1 MKRKLKALAAV
12 LLVLVMLGSAM
23 PMQLAAE
30 AMTPLTTR
38 YATPHG
44 YNDHD
49 YQKMVA
55 FFEQTDENGV
65 RNGEKLSED
74 YDPTDPETWREYD
87 GDYCRGSIEW
97 TTVAGEYRLYNIFFG
112 GIGNDALP
120 LELVGFLDVSGCTA
134 LTEVRCKSWG
144 DIQLT
149 GLDVSGCTSLVEL
162 YCLENKLTELDVSGC
177 AALEILDC
185 YGNDLTELDVSGCAA
200 LKVLDCSWTLLT
212 ELDVSGCA
220 ALEAL
225 ECRGNWLTELDV
237 SAKTELYDLDCSLN
251 HLLTEL
257 DVSGCAALEIL
268 DCYGNDLTE
277 LDVSECAALE
287 ELDCDYN
294 HMTELDVSANTELR
308 RLYCSGNQL
317 TELDVS
323 ANAELY
329 VLYCSGNQL
338 TELDVSECAALE
350 VLDCSLNLLTELD
363 VSANTELE
371 ILGCSEN
378 HLTEL
383 DLSNNPRIDIDTI
396 STDGYGFIGVSTEWD
411 ENYGIY
417 YCCIEAASVPG
428 NSFCG
433 WYAVD
438 GTLLSTNVEINRN
451 DFDGVNDFIAKFTAS
466 TPGGVGDV
474 DGDGAVRVSDAV
486 LIMRYALGLIEFT
499 PEQILCGDV
508 DGDGFVKVTDAV
520 MVIRIALGLV

>member
-74 YDPTDPETWREYD
+74 YDPTDPETWWEYD
-87 GDYCRGSIEW
+87 GDYCRGIVEW

-149 GLDVSGCTSLVEL
+149 GLDVSGCTSLVKL
-162 YCLENKLTELDVSGC
+162 YCLENK
-177 AALEILDC
+177 
-185 YGNDLTELDVSGCAA
+185 LTELDVSGCAA

-257 DVSGCAALEIL
+257 DVSGCAALETL

-287 ELDCDYN
+287 ELDCDFN

-323 ANAELY
+323 
-329 VLYCSGNQL
+329 G
-338 TELDVSECAALE
+338 CAALE
-350 VLDCSLNLLTELD
+350 VLDCYGNELTELD

-396 STDGYGFIGVSTEWD
+396 SAEGSGFIGVSTKLD
-411 ENYGIY
+411 ENSES

-466 TPGGVGDV
+466 TPGGIGDV

-508 DGDGFVKVTDAV
+508 DGDGFVKVADAV

>member
-1 MKRKLKALAAV
+1 MKRKLKALAAI

-23 PMQLAAE
+23 PIQLAAE
-30 AMTPLTTR
+30 AMSPPTTR
-38 YATPHG
+38 YATPAG

-74 YDPTDPETWREYD
+74 YDPTDPETWWEYD
-87 GDYCRGSIEW
+87 GDYCRGIVEW

-149 GLDVSGCTSLVEL
+149 GLDVSGCTSLVVL
-162 YCLENKLTELDVSGC
+162 YCFGNELTELDVSGC
-177 AALEILDC
+177 AALEVLEC
-185 YGNDLTELDVSGCAA
+185 YGNELTELDVS
-200 LKVLDCSWTLLT
+200 
-212 ELDVSGCA
+212 ECA

-225 ECRGNWLTELDV
+225 DCRGNWLTELDV
-237 SAKTELYDLDCSLN
+237 SVKTELYDLDCSLN
-251 HLLTEL
+251 LLTGL
-257 DVSGCAALEIL
+257 DVSGCAALEEL
-268 DCYGNDLTE
+268 ECYGNELTE

-287 ELDCDYN
+287 ELDCDFN

-329 VLYCSGNQL
+329 VLYCFDNQ
-338 TELDVSECAALE
+338 
-350 VLDCSLNLLTELD
+350 LTELD

-396 STDGYGFIGVSTEWD
+396 SAEGSGFIEVSTVWD
-411 ENYGIY
+411 ENDDICY
-417 YCCIEAASVPG
+417 YIKAASVPG

-438 GTLLSTNVEINRN
+438 GTLLSTNIEINRN

-508 DGDGFVKVTDAV
+508 DGDGFVKVADAV

>member
-1 MKRKLKALAAV
+1 MKRKLKAIAAV

-30 AMTPLTTR
+30 AMTPPTTR

-65 RNGEKLSED
+65 RNGEKLNED
-74 YDPTDPETWREYD
+74 YDPTDPRTWRGYD
-87 GDYCRGSIEW
+87 GDYCRGDITW
-97 TTVAGEYRLYNIFFG
+97 TIVAGEYRLYEIFFG
-112 GIGNDALP
+112 GRSNDAEP

-134 LTEVRCKSWG
+134 LTEVRCESLG

-149 GLDVSGCTSLVEL
+149 GLDVSGCAA
-162 YCLENKLTELDVSGC
+162 LEALDCGGNELTELDVSGC
-177 AALEILDC
+177 TALTSLDC
-185 YGNDLTELDVSGCAA
+185 YENQLTELDIS
-200 LKVLDCSWTLLT
+200 T
-212 ELDVSGCA
+212 
-220 ALEAL
+220 
-225 ECRGNWLTELDV
+225 
-237 SAKTELYDLDCSLN
+237 
-251 HLLTEL
+251 
-257 DVSGCAALEIL
+257 
-268 DCYGNDLTE
+268 
-277 LDVSECAALE
+277 
-287 ELDCDYN
+287 
-294 HMTELDVSANTELR
+294 NTELVW
-308 RLYCSGNQL
+308 LYCYWNQL

-323 ANAELY
+323 ANA
-329 VLYCSGNQL
+329 
-338 TELDVSECAALE
+338 ALE
-350 VLDCSLNLLTELD
+350 WLS
-363 VSANTELE
+363 
-371 ILGCSEN
+371 CSEN

-396 STDGYGFIGVSTEWD
+396 SAEGSGFIGVGTD
-411 ENYGIY
+411 EIDDFCFYIK
-417 YCCIEAASVPG
+417 AASVPG

-466 TPGGVGDV
+466 TPGGIGDV

-508 DGDGFVKVTDAV
+508 DGDGFVKVADAV

>member
-1 MKRKLKALAAV
+1 MKRKLKALAAI

-23 PMQLAAE
+23 AMQLAAE
-30 AMTPLTTR
+30 AMTPPTTR

-74 YDPTDPETWREYD
+74 YDPTDPETWWEYD

-97 TTVAGEYRLYNIFFG
+97 TTVAGEYRLYEIFFG
-112 GIGNDALP
+112 GIGNYALP

-134 LTEVRCKSWG
+134 LTDVRCNSWG

-149 GLDVSGCTSLVEL
+149 GLDVSGCAA
-162 YCLENKLTELDVSGC
+162 LEVLDCDGNELTELDVSTNTGLVWLYC
-177 AALEILDC
+177 RR
-185 YGNDLTELDVSGCAA
+185 NQLTELD
-200 LKVLDCSWTLLT
+200 
-212 ELDVSGCA
+212 
-220 ALEAL
+220 
-225 ECRGNWLTELDV
+225 
-237 SAKTELYDLDCSLN
+237 
-251 HLLTEL
+251 
-257 DVSGCAALEIL
+257 I
-268 DCYGNDLTE
+268 
-277 LDVSECAALE
+277 
-287 ELDCDYN
+287 
-294 HMTELDVSANTELR
+294 SANTELR

-329 VLYCSGNQL
+329 VLYCSENQL
-338 TELDVSECAALE
+338 TELDVSVKTELYD
-350 VLDCSLNLLTELD
+350 LDCSLNLLTELD
-363 VSANTELE
+363 VSGCAALEALECYGNELTELDISECAALEELDCDYNHMTDLDVSANTELRRLYCSGNQLTELDVSMNTELESLSCFENQLTELDVSANTELE
-371 ILGCSEN
+371 SLSCSEN

-396 STDGYGFIGVSTEWD
+396 SAEGSGFIEVSTVWD
-411 ENYGIY
+411 ENDDICY
-417 YCCIEAASVPG
+417 YIKAASVPG

-508 DGDGFVKVTDAV
+508 DGDGFVKVADAV
-520 MVIRIALGLV
+520 MVIRIALGLA

>member
-1 MKRKLKALAAV
+1 MKRKLKALAAI

-30 AMTPLTTR
+30 AMTPPTIR
-38 YATPHG
+38 YATPDG

-74 YDPTDPETWREYD
+74 YDPTDPETWWEYD
-87 GDYCRGSIEW
+87 GDYCRGIVEW

-149 GLDVSGCTSLVEL
+149 GLDVSGCTSLVVL
-162 YCLENKLTELDVSGC
+162 YCFGNELTELDVSGC
-177 AALEILDC
+177 AALEVLEC
-185 YGNDLTELDVSGCAA
+185 YGNELTELDVS
-200 LKVLDCSWTLLT
+200 
-212 ELDVSGCA
+212 ECA

-225 ECRGNWLTELDV
+225 DCRGNWLTELDV
-237 SAKTELYDLDCSLN
+237 SVKTELYDLDCSLN
-251 HLLTEL
+251 LLTGL
-257 DVSGCAALEIL
+257 DVSGCAALEVL
-268 DCYGNDLTE
+268 ECYGNELTE

-287 ELDCDYN
+287 ELDCDFN

-308 RLYCSGNQL
+308 GLYCSGNQL

-329 VLYCSGNQL
+329 VLYCFDNQ
-338 TELDVSECAALE
+338 
-350 VLDCSLNLLTELD
+350 LTELD

-396 STDGYGFIGVSTEWD
+396 SAEGSGFIEVSTVWD
-411 ENYGIY
+411 ENDDICY
-417 YCCIEAASVPG
+417 YIKAASVPG

-508 DGDGFVKVTDAV
+508 DGDGFVKVADAV

>member
-30 AMTPLTTR
+30 AMTPPTTR

-74 YDPTDPETWREYD
+74 YDPTDPETWWEYD
-87 GDYCRGSIEW
+87 GDYCRGIVAW

-112 GIGNDALP
+112 GIGNYALP
-120 LELVGFLDVSGCTA
+120 LELVGFLDVSRCTA
-134 LTEVRCKSWG
+134 LAEVRCGSWG

-149 GLDVSGCTSLVEL
+149 GLDVSGCTSLVKL
-162 YCLENKLTELDVSGC
+162 YCFGNELTELDVSGC
-177 AALEILDC
+177 AALEVLKC
-185 YGNDLTELDVSGCAA
+185 YGNELTELDVSECAA
-200 LKVLDCSWTLLT
+200 LEALDCRGNWLTELDVSVKTELYYLDCSLNLLT

-220 ALEAL
+220 ALEVL
-225 ECRGNWLTELDV
+225 E
-237 SAKTELYDLDCSLN
+237 
-251 HLLTEL
+251 
-257 DVSGCAALEIL
+257 
-268 DCYGNDLTE
+268 CYGNELTE

-287 ELDCDYN
+287 VLDCGSN
-294 HMTELDVSANTELR
+294 WLTELDVSANTELR
-308 RLYCSGNQL
+308 RLYCSRNQL

-323 ANAELY
+323 TNAELY
-329 VLYCSGNQL
+329 ELYCFDNQL
-338 TELDVSECAALE
+338 TELDISANAALE
-350 VLDCSLNLLTELD
+350 E
-363 VSANTELE
+363 
-371 ILGCSEN
+371 LGCFGN
-378 HLTEL
+378 QLTEL

-396 STDGYGFIGVSTEWD
+396 SAEGSGFIGVGTEWD
-411 ENYGIY
+411 ENDDICY
-417 YCCIEAASVPG
+417 YIKAASVPG

-438 GTLLSTNVEINRN
+438 GTLLSTNIEINRN

-466 TPGGVGDV
+466 APGGVGDV
-474 DGDGAVRVSDAV
+474 DGDGVVRVSDAV

-508 DGDGFVKVTDAV
+508 DGDGFVKVADAV

>member
-1 MKRKLKALAAV
+1 MKRKLKAIAAV

-30 AMTPLTTR
+30 AMTPPTTR

-65 RNGEKLSED
+65 RNGEKLNED
-74 YDPTDPETWREYD
+74 YDPTDPRTWRGYD
-87 GDYCRGSIEW
+87 GDYCRGDITW
-97 TTVAGEYRLYNIFFG
+97 TIVAGEYRLYEIFFG
-112 GIGNDALP
+112 GRSNDAEP

-134 LTEVRCKSWG
+134 LTEVRCESLG

-149 GLDVSGCTSLVEL
+149 GLDVSGCAA
-162 YCLENKLTELDVSGC
+162 LEALDCGGNELTELDVSGC
-177 AALEILDC
+177 TALTSLDC
-185 YGNDLTELDVSGCAA
+185 YENQLTELDIS
-200 LKVLDCSWTLLT
+200 TNNT
-212 ELDVSGCA
+212 ELVLLWCYK
-220 ALEAL
+220 
-225 ECRGNWLTELDV
+225 NQLTELDV
-237 SAKTELYDLDCSLN
+237 SAN
-251 HLLTEL
+251 
-257 DVSGCAALEIL
+257 AALERLI
-268 DCYGNDLTE
+268 CYENQL
-277 LDVSECAALE
+277 
-287 ELDCDYN
+287 
-294 HMTELDVSANTELR
+294 TELDVSANTELR
-308 RLYCSGNQL
+308 RLWCSGNQL

-323 ANAELY
+323 ANA
-329 VLYCSGNQL
+329 
-338 TELDVSECAALE
+338 ALE
-350 VLDCSLNLLTELD
+350 WLS
-363 VSANTELE
+363 
-371 ILGCSEN
+371 CSEN

-396 STDGYGFIGVSTEWD
+396 SAEGSGFIGVGTD
-411 ENYGIY
+411 EIDDFCFYIK
-417 YCCIEAASVPG
+417 AASVPG

-466 TPGGVGDV
+466 TPGGIGDV

-508 DGDGFVKVTDAV
+508 DGDGFVKVADAV

>member
-74 YDPTDPETWREYD
+74 YDPTDPETWWKYD
-87 GDYCRGSIEW
+87 GNYCRGTIEW
-97 TTVAGEYRLYNIFFG
+97 TTVAGEYRLYEIFFG
-112 GIGNDALP
+112 GIGNDAHP
-120 LELVGFLDVSGCTA
+120 LELVGNLDVSGCTA
-134 LTEVRCKSWG
+134 LVKVRCQSWG

-149 GLDVSGCTSLVEL
+149 GLDVSGCAALEVLDCDGNELTELDVSECAALVEL

-177 AALEILDC
+177 VALE
-185 YGNDLTELDVSGCAA
+185 
-200 LKVLDCSWTLLT
+200 VLDCDGNELT
-212 ELDVSGCA
+212 DLDVSGCA

-225 ECRGNWLTELDV
+225 DCRNNWLTELDV
-237 SAKTELYDLDCSLN
+237 SA
-251 HLLTEL
+251 
-257 DVSGCAALEIL
+257 
-268 DCYGNDLTE
+268 
-277 LDVSECAALE
+277 
-287 ELDCDYN
+287 
-294 HMTELDVSANTELR
+294 NTRLSY
-308 RLYCSGNQL
+308 LYCSGNQ
-317 TELDVS
+317 
-323 ANAELY
+323 
-329 VLYCSGNQL
+329 
-338 TELDVSECAALE
+338 
-350 VLDCSLNLLTELD
+350 
-363 VSANTELE
+363 
-371 ILGCSEN
+371 
-378 HLTEL
+378 LTEL

-396 STDGYGFIGVSTEWD
+396 SAEGSGFIEVSPVWD
-411 ENYGIY
+411 ENDDICY
-417 YCCIEAASVPG
+417 YIKAASVPG

-438 GTLLSTNVEINRN
+438 GTLLSTNIEINRN

-474 DGDGAVRVSDAV
+474 DGDGVVRVSDAV
-486 LIMRYALGLIEFT
+486 LIMRCALGLIEFT

-508 DGDGFVKVTDAV
+508 DGDGVIKIADAV

>member
-30 AMTPLTTR
+30 AMTSPTTR

-74 YDPTDPETWREYD
+74 YDPTDPETWWEYD

-97 TTVAGEYRLYNIFFG
+97 TTVAGEYRLYEIFFG
-112 GIGNDALP
+112 GIGNYALP

-185 YGNDLTELDVSGCAA
+185 YGNDLTELDVS
-200 LKVLDCSWTLLT
+200 
-212 ELDVSGCA
+212 
-220 ALEAL
+220 
-225 ECRGNWLTELDV
+225 
-237 SAKTELYDLDCSLN
+237 
-251 HLLTEL
+251 
-257 DVSGCAALEIL
+257 
-268 DCYGNDLTE
+268 
-277 LDVSECAALE
+277 ECAALE

-323 ANAELY
+323 
-329 VLYCSGNQL
+329 G
-338 TELDVSECAALE
+338 CAALE
-350 VLDCSLNLLTELD
+350 VLYCDGNELTELD

-396 STDGYGFIGVSTEWD
+396 STDGYGFIGVSTKLD
-411 ENYGIY
+411 ENSES

-474 DGDGAVRVSDAV
+474 DGDGVVRVSDAV

-508 DGDGFVKVTDAV
+508 DGDGFVKVADAV

>member
-1 MKRKLKALAAV
+1 MKRKLKALAAI

-30 AMTPLTTR
+30 AMTPPTIR
-38 YATPHG
+38 YATPDG

-74 YDPTDPETWREYD
+74 YDPTDPETWWEYD
-87 GDYCRGSIEW
+87 GDYCRGIVEW

-149 GLDVSGCTSLVEL
+149 GLDVSGCTSLVVL
-162 YCLENKLTELDVSGC
+162 YCFGNELTELDVSGC
-177 AALEILDC
+177 AALEVLEC
-185 YGNDLTELDVSGCAA
+185 YGNELTELDVS
-200 LKVLDCSWTLLT
+200 
-212 ELDVSGCA
+212 ECA

-225 ECRGNWLTELDV
+225 DCRGNWLTELDV
-237 SAKTELYDLDCSLN
+237 SVKTELYDLDCSLN
-251 HLLTEL
+251 LLTGL
-257 DVSGCAALEIL
+257 DVSGCAALEVL
-268 DCYGNDLTE
+268 ECYGNELTE

-287 ELDCDYN
+287 ELDCDFN

-308 RLYCSGNQL
+308 GLYCSGNQL

-329 VLYCSGNQL
+329 VLYCFDNQ
-338 TELDVSECAALE
+338 
-350 VLDCSLNLLTELD
+350 LTELD

-383 DLSNNPRIDIDTI
+383 DLSNNPRIDIDTT
-396 STDGYGFIGVSTEWD
+396 SAEGSGFIEVSTVWD
-411 ENYGIY
+411 ENDDICY
-417 YCCIEAASVPG
+417 YIKAASVPG

-474 DGDGAVRVSDAV
+474 EGDGAVRVSDAV

-508 DGDGFVKVTDAV
+508 DGDGFVKVADAV

>member
-1 MKRKLKALAAV
+1 MKRKLKALAAI

-23 PMQLAAE
+23 PMQLAVE
-30 AMTPLTTR
+30 AMTPPTTR

-74 YDPTDPETWREYD
+74 YDPTDPETWWEYD

-97 TTVAGEYRLYNIFFG
+97 TTVAGEYRLYEIFFG
-112 GIGNDALP
+112 GIGNYALP

-134 LTEVRCKSWG
+134 LTDVRCNSWG

-149 GLDVSGCTSLVEL
+149 GLDVSGCAA
-162 YCLENKLTELDVSGC
+162 LEVLDCDGNELTELDVSTNTGLVWLYC
-177 AALEILDC
+177 RR
-185 YGNDLTELDVSGCAA
+185 NQLTELD
-200 LKVLDCSWTLLT
+200 
-212 ELDVSGCA
+212 
-220 ALEAL
+220 
-225 ECRGNWLTELDV
+225 
-237 SAKTELYDLDCSLN
+237 
-251 HLLTEL
+251 
-257 DVSGCAALEIL
+257 I
-268 DCYGNDLTE
+268 
-277 LDVSECAALE
+277 
-287 ELDCDYN
+287 
-294 HMTELDVSANTELR
+294 SANTELR

-329 VLYCSGNQL
+329 VLYCSENQL
-338 TELDVSECAALE
+338 TELDVSVKTELYD
-350 VLDCSLNLLTELD
+350 LDCSLNLLTELD
-363 VSANTELE
+363 VSGCAALEALECYGNELTELDISECAALEELDCDYNHMTDLDVSANTELRRLYCSGNQLTE
-371 ILGCSEN
+371 LDVSMNTELESLSCSEN

-396 STDGYGFIGVSTEWD
+396 SAEGSGFIEVSTVWD
-411 ENYGIY
+411 ENDDICY
-417 YCCIEAASVPG
+417 YIKAASVPG

-508 DGDGFVKVTDAV
+508 DGDGFVKVADAV
-520 MVIRIALGLV
+520 MVIRIALGLA

>member
-1 MKRKLKALAAV
+1 MKRKLKALAAI
-12 LLVLVMLGSAM
+12 LLVLIMFISAM
-23 PMQLAAE
+23 PMQLTAE

-38 YATPHG
+38 YATPDG

-74 YDPTDPETWREYD
+74 YDPTDPETWWEYD

-97 TTVAGEYRLYNIFFG
+97 TTVAGEYRLYEIFFG
-112 GIGNDALP
+112 GSSNYAHP
-120 LELVGFLDVSGCTA
+120 LELVGNLDVSGCTA
-134 LTEVRCKSWG
+134 LVKVRCQSWG

-149 GLDVSGCTSLVEL
+149 GLDVSGCAALEVLDCDGNELTELDVSECAALVEL

-177 AALEILDC
+177 VALE
-185 YGNDLTELDVSGCAA
+185 
-200 LKVLDCSWTLLT
+200 VLDCDGNELT
-212 ELDVSGCA
+212 DLDVSGCA

-225 ECRGNWLTELDV
+225 DCRNNWLTELDV
-237 SAKTELYDLDCSLN
+237 SA
-251 HLLTEL
+251 
-257 DVSGCAALEIL
+257 
-268 DCYGNDLTE
+268 
-277 LDVSECAALE
+277 
-287 ELDCDYN
+287 
-294 HMTELDVSANTELR
+294 NTRLSY
-308 RLYCSGNQL
+308 LYCSGNQ
-317 TELDVS
+317 
-323 ANAELY
+323 
-329 VLYCSGNQL
+329 
-338 TELDVSECAALE
+338 
-350 VLDCSLNLLTELD
+350 
-363 VSANTELE
+363 
-371 ILGCSEN
+371 
-378 HLTEL
+378 LTEL

-396 STDGYGFIGVSTEWD
+396 SAEGSGFIGVSTEGD

-417 YCCIEAASVPG
+417 YCIEAASVPG

-474 DGDGAVRVSDAV
+474 DGDGVVRVSDAV

-508 DGDGFVKVTDAV
+508 DGDGFVKVADAV

>member
-1 MKRKLKALAAV
+1 MKRKLKALAAI

-30 AMTPLTTR
+30 AMTPPTTR

-74 YDPTDPETWREYD
+74 YDPTDPETWWEYD

-97 TTVAGEYRLYNIFFG
+97 TTVAGEYRLYEIFFG
-112 GIGNDALP
+112 GIGNYALP

-134 LTEVRCKSWG
+134 LTDVRCNSWG

-149 GLDVSGCTSLVEL
+149 GLDVSGCAA
-162 YCLENKLTELDVSGC
+162 LEVLDCDGNELTELDVSTNTGLVWLYC
-177 AALEILDC
+177 RR
-185 YGNDLTELDVSGCAA
+185 NQLTELD
-200 LKVLDCSWTLLT
+200 
-212 ELDVSGCA
+212 
-220 ALEAL
+220 
-225 ECRGNWLTELDV
+225 
-237 SAKTELYDLDCSLN
+237 
-251 HLLTEL
+251 
-257 DVSGCAALEIL
+257 I
-268 DCYGNDLTE
+268 
-277 LDVSECAALE
+277 
-287 ELDCDYN
+287 
-294 HMTELDVSANTELR
+294 SANTELR

-329 VLYCSGNQL
+329 VLYCSENQL
-338 TELDVSECAALE
+338 TELDVSVKTELYD
-350 VLDCSLNLLTELD
+350 LDCSLNLLTELD
-363 VSANTELE
+363 VSGCAALEALECYGNELTELDISECAALEELDCDYNHMTELDVSANTELRRLWCSGNQLTELDVSANTELE
-371 ILGCSEN
+371 SLSCSEN

-396 STDGYGFIGVSTEWD
+396 SAEGSGFIEVSTVWD
-411 ENYGIY
+411 ENDDICY
-417 YCCIEAASVPG
+417 YIKAASVPG

-508 DGDGFVKVTDAV
+508 DGDGFVKVADAV
-520 MVIRIALGLV
+520 MVIRIALGLA